1 MNTSREAEFRLGA
14 ERGDTPLL
22 PSERVW
28 GFWGFAY
35 ANSALAVA
43 TWVFLIGGATA
54 LFVGPR
60 QGICAV
66 VIGNIIGVIL
76 AASSTSLPCGKYGL
90 EQFTFLRSMFGIN
103 GSRLVYVLSVVV
115 LTMGW
120 LAVLG
125 LMCGRALDNLDTLVQ
140 QRPAA
145 AGDGWIVTAGG
156 LLAIVL
162 AAAVAMRG
170 PDMIRRLSAVIAPSL
185 ILIMLAL
192 MFLIAQRFSIAEL
205 LAMPPLQ
212 PPFEDP
218 HVNFMIAVEI
228 NIAAGFSWWPYLGN
242 LSRLCRNQR
251 TAFWPNLVGIF
262 GAASLGETVSLFAAS
277 TLGSSDPTTWMR
289 LAGGLGFGV
298 VALSFLALA
307 NLTGMVNILYTA
319 VIGLRQLAGERMR
332 AMRWGLLIALFCV
345 IPVGIVLLLP
355 GIYDGFFIFLV
366 WTSALNSALA
376 GIGIADYFFLRRQRL
391 NLRHLYAAQHASPL
405 RFCKGFNPIALLA
418 LVAGFA
424 IYVVVFNPQT
434 LAHTPYFSFI
444 TASLPSCLLAG
455 LVHYGLTR
463 ALAARLGWGGYPPR
477 NECTVEAAG
486 LGAKGYS
493 ND

>member
-1 MNTSREAEFRLGA
+1 MSASREQEFRLGA

-54 LFVGPR
+54 LFVGPL
-60 QGICAV
+60 QGIAAII
-66 VIGNIIGVIL
+66 IGNIIGVVL
-76 AASSTSLPCGKYGL
+76 AASSTCLPCGKYGV
-90 EQFTFLRSMFGIN
+90 EQFTFLRSMFGLN
-103 GSRLVYVLSVVV
+103 GSRLVYFLSVVV

-125 LMCGRALDNLDTLVQ
+125 LMCGRALDNLQTLVHQ
-140 QRPAA
+140 AQPS
-145 AGDGWIVTAGG
+145 GDGWLVTGG
-156 LLAIVL
+156 ALLAIVL
-162 AAAVAMRG
+162 AALVAMRG

-192 MFLIAQRFSIAEL
+192 MYFISRRYSLGQL

-212 PPFEDP
+212 PPFENP
-218 HVNFMIAVEI
+218 HVNFMVAVEI
-228 NIAAGFSWWPYLGN
+228 NIAAGFSWWPYIGN
-242 LSRLCRNQR
+242 LSRLCSNQR

-262 GAASLGETVSLFAAS
+262 GAASLGESVSLFAAT
-277 TLGSSDPTTWMR
+277 TLGSSDPTAWMR
-289 LAGGLGFGV
+289 LAGGMGFGII
-298 VALSFLALA
+298 ALSFLALA

-319 VIGLRQLAGERMR
+319 VIGLRQLAGERLRSMG
-332 AMRWGLLIALFCV
+332 WGVLITLFCI
-345 IPVGIVLLLP
+345 IPVEIVVLLP

-376 GIGIADYFFLRRQRL
+376 GIGIADYFFLRKQRL
-391 NLRHLYAAQHASPL
+391 NLRQLYAEPSVSPL
-405 RFCKGFNPIALLA
+405 RYCKGFNPIALVA

-434 LAHTPYFSFI
+434 LAHTDFFTFA

-463 ALAARLGWGGYPPR
+463 LLAARLGWGGYPKR
-477 NECTVEAAG
+477 NERNIEAVG
-486 LGAKGYS
+486 LRVQ
-493 ND
+493 D

>member
-1 MNTSREAEFRLGA
+1 MSASREQEFRLGA

-54 LFVGPR
+54 LFVGPL
-60 QGICAV
+60 QGIAAII
-66 VIGNIIGVIL
+66 IGNIIGVVL
-76 AASSTSLPCGKYGL
+76 AASSTCLPCGKYGV
-90 EQFTFLRSMFGIN
+90 EQFTFLRSMFGLN
-103 GSRLVYVLSVVV
+103 GSRLVYFLSVVV

-125 LMCGRALDNLDTLVQ
+125 LMCGRALDNLQTLVHQ
-140 QRPAA
+140 AQPS
-145 AGDGWIVTAGG
+145 GDGWLVTGG
-156 LLAIVL
+156 ALLAIVL
-162 AAAVAMRG
+162 AALVAMRG

-192 MFLIAQRFSIAEL
+192 MYFISRRYSLDQL

-212 PPFEDP
+212 PPFENP
-218 HVNFMIAVEI
+218 HVNFMVAVEI
-228 NIAAGFSWWPYLGN
+228 NIAAGFSWWPYIGN
-242 LSRLCRNQR
+242 LSRLCSNQR

-262 GAASLGETVSLFAAS
+262 GAASLGESVSLFAAT
-277 TLGSSDPTTWMR
+277 TLGSSDPTAWMR
-289 LAGGLGFGV
+289 LAGGMGFGII
-298 VALSFLALA
+298 ALSFLALA

-319 VIGLRQLAGERMR
+319 VIGLRQLAGERLRSMG
-332 AMRWGLLIALFCV
+332 WGVLITLFCI
-345 IPVGIVLLLP
+345 IPVVIVVLLP

-376 GIGIADYFFLRRQRL
+376 GIGIADYFFLRKQRL
-391 NLRHLYAAQHASPL
+391 NLRQLYAEPSVSPL
-405 RFCKGFNPIALLA
+405 RYCKGFNPIALVA

-434 LAHTPYFSFI
+434 LAHTDFFTFA

-463 ALAARLGWGGYPPR
+463 LLAARLGWGGYPKR
-477 NECTVEAAG
+477 NERNIEAVG
-486 LGAKGYS
+486 LRVQ
-493 ND
+493 D

>member
-1 MNTSREAEFRLGA
+1 MSRAREQEFRLAA

-22 PSERVW
+22 PGERVW
-28 GFWGFAY
+28 GFWGYAY

-54 LFVGPR
+54 LFVGPL
-60 QGICAV
+60 QGIAAII
-66 VIGNIIGVIL
+66 IGNIIGVVL
-76 AASSTSLPCGKYGL
+76 AASSTCLPCGKYGV
-90 EQFTFLRSMFGIN
+90 EQFTFLRSMFGVN
-103 GSRLVYVLSVVV
+103 GSRLVFILSVVI

-125 LMCGRALDNLDTLVQ
+125 LMCGRALDNLETLVQ
-140 QRPAA
+140 HSEPD
-145 AGDGWIVTAGG
+145 AGDWLVTAGA

-162 AAAVAMRG
+162 AALVAMRG

-192 MFLIAQRFSIAEL
+192 MYFISRRYSFGEL

-212 PPFEDP
+212 PPFENP

-228 NIAAGFSWWPYLGN
+228 NIAAGFSWWPYIGN
-242 LSRLCRNQR
+242 LSRLCSNQR

-262 GAASLGETVSLFAAS
+262 GAASLGESVSLFAAT
-277 TLGSSDPTTWMR
+277 TLGSSDPTAWMR
-289 LAGGLGFGV
+289 LAGGMTFGV
-298 VALSFLALA
+298 IALSFLALA

-319 VIGLRQLAGERMR
+319 VIGLRQLAGERLR
-332 AMRWGLLIALFCV
+332 SLGWGVLIGLFCI
-345 IPVGIVLLLP
+345 IPVVIVLLAP

-376 GIGIADYFFLRRQRL
+376 GIGIADYFFLRKQRL
-391 NLRHLYAAQHASPL
+391 NLRHLYAEQSGSPL

-434 LAHTPYFSFI
+434 LAHTDFFTFA

-463 ALAARLGWGGYPPR
+463 LLATRLGWGGYPKG
-477 NECTVEAAG
+477 NERTIEAAG
-486 LGAKGYS
+486 LRVQ
-493 ND
+493 D

>member
-1 MNTSREAEFRLGA
+1 MNSSREQEFRLSA

-22 PSERVW
+22 PNERVW

-54 LFVGPR
+54 LFVGPL
-60 QGICAV
+60 QGISAI

-76 AASSTSLPCGKYGL
+76 AASSTCLPCGKYGV
-90 EQFTFLRSMFGIN
+90 EQFTYLRSMFGLN

-125 LMCGRALDNLDTLVQ
+125 LMCGRALDNLETLVQ
-140 QRPAA
+140 HSQPD
-145 AGDGWIVTAGG
+145 GDGWLVTAGA

-162 AAAVAMRG
+162 AALVAMRG

-192 MFLIAQRFSIAEL
+192 MYFISQRFSFAEL

-212 PPFEDP
+212 PPFADQRI
-218 HVNFMIAVEI
+218 NFMIAVEI
-228 NIAAGFSWWPYLGN
+228 NIAAGFSWWPYIGN
-242 LSRLCRNQR
+242 LSRLCSNQR

-262 GAASLGETVSLFAAS
+262 GAAALGESVSLFAAS

-289 LAGGLGFGV
+289 LAGGVGFGV
-298 VALSFLALA
+298 VALAFLALA

-319 VIGLRQLAGERMR
+319 VIGLRQLAGERLR
-332 AMRWGLLIALFCV
+332 SVRWGALVGLFCV
-345 IPVGIVLLLP
+345 IPVLIVLCFP

-376 GIGIADYFFLRRQRL
+376 GIGIADYFFLRHQRV
-391 NLRHLYAAQHASPL
+391 NLRHVYAAPGASPV

-434 LAHTPYFSFI
+434 LANTSFFTFA

-463 ALAARLGWGGYPPR
+463 LLATRLGWGAYSKGNER
-477 NECTVEAAG
+477 NIEAAG
-486 LGAKGYS
+486 FGAK
-493 ND
+493 D

>member
-1 MNTSREAEFRLGA
+1 MSASREQEFRLGA

-54 LFVGPR
+54 LFVGPL
-60 QGICAV
+60 QGIAAII
-66 VIGNIIGVIL
+66 IGNIIGVVL
-76 AASSTSLPCGKYGL
+76 AASSTCLPCGKYGV
-90 EQFTFLRSMFGIN
+90 EQFTFLRSMFGLN
-103 GSRLVYVLSVVV
+103 GSRLVYFLSVVV

-125 LMCGRALDNLDTLVQ
+125 LMCGRALDNLQTLVHQ
-140 QRPAA
+140 AQPS
-145 AGDGWIVTAGG
+145 GDGWLVTAGA

-162 AAAVAMRG
+162 AALVAMRG

-192 MFLIAQRFSIAEL
+192 MYFISRRYSLDQL

-212 PPFEDP
+212 PPFENP
-218 HVNFMIAVEI
+218 HVNFMVAVEI
-228 NIAAGFSWWPYLGN
+228 NIAAGFSWWPYIGN
-242 LSRLCRNQR
+242 LSRLCSNQR

-262 GAASLGETVSLFAAS
+262 GAASLGESVSLFAAT
-277 TLGSSDPTTWMR
+277 TLGSSDPTAWMR
-289 LAGGLGFGV
+289 LAGGMGFGII
-298 VALSFLALA
+298 ALSFLALA

-319 VIGLRQLAGERMR
+319 VIGLRQLAGERLRSMG
-332 AMRWGLLIALFCV
+332 WGVLISLFCI
-345 IPVGIVLLLP
+345 IPVVIVVLLP

-376 GIGIADYFFLRRQRL
+376 GIGIADYFFLRKQRL
-391 NLRHLYAAQHASPL
+391 NLRQLYAEPSVSPL
-405 RFCKGFNPIALLA
+405 RYCKGFNPIALVA

-434 LAHTPYFSFI
+434 LAHTDFFTFA

-463 ALAARLGWGGYPPR
+463 LLAARLGWGGYPKR
-477 NECTVEAAG
+477 NERNIEAVG
-486 LGAKGYS
+486 LRVQ
-493 ND
+493 D

>member
-1 MNTSREAEFRLGA
+1 MNPSREQEFRLSA

-28 GFWGFAY
+28 GFWGYAY

-54 LFVGPR
+54 LFVGPM
-60 QGICAV
+60 QGIAAI

-76 AASSTSLPCGKYGL
+76 AACSTCLPCGKYGV
-90 EQFTFLRSMFGIN
+90 EQFTFLRSMFGHN
-103 GSRLVYVLSVVV
+103 GSRLVYILSVVV

-125 LMCGRALDNLDTLVQ
+125 LMCGRALDNLETLVQ
-140 QRPAA
+140 HSEPD
-145 AGDGWIVTAGG
+145 GDGWLVTAGA

-162 AAAVAMRG
+162 AALVAMRG
-170 PDMIRRLSAVIAPSL
+170 PDMIRRLSALIAPSL
-185 ILIMLAL
+185 ILVMLAL
-192 MFLIAQRFSIAEL
+192 MYFIFQRHSLAQL

-212 PPFEDP
+212 PPFGDQR
-218 HVNFMIAVEI
+218 VNFMIAVEI
-228 NIAAGFSWWPYLGN
+228 NIAAGFSWWPYIGN
-242 LSRLCRNQR
+242 LSRLCSNQR

-277 TLGSSDPTTWMR
+277 TLGSSDPTAWMR
-289 LAGGLGFGV
+289 LAGGMTFGV
-298 VALSFLALA
+298 IALSFLALA

-319 VIGLRQLAGERMR
+319 VIGLRQMAGERLR
-332 AMRWGLLIALFCV
+332 SLGWGVLIGLFCV
-345 IPVGIVLLLP
+345 IPVVIVLCFP

-391 NLRHLYAAQHASPL
+391 NLRHLYAAPETSPV
-405 RFCKGFNPIALLA
+405 RFYKGFNPIALLA

-434 LAHTPYFSFI
+434 LAHTNFFTFAS
-444 TASLPSCLLAG
+444 ASLPSCLLAG

-463 ALAARLGWGGYPPR
+463 LLATRPGWGSYPKGNER
-477 NECTVEAAG
+477 NIEAAG
-486 LGAKGYS
+486 LGAK
-493 ND
+493 D

>member
-1 MNTSREAEFRLGA
+1 MSQSREQEFRLSA

-54 LFVGPR
+54 LFVGPL
-60 QGICAV
+60 QGISAI

-76 AASSTSLPCGKYGL
+76 AASSTCLPCGKYGV
-90 EQFTFLRSMFGIN
+90 EQFTYLRSMFGLN

-125 LMCGRALDNLDTLVQ
+125 LMCGRALDNLETLVQ
-140 QRPAA
+140 HSQPD
-145 AGDGWIVTAGG
+145 GDGWLVTAGA

-162 AAAVAMRG
+162 AALVAMRG

-192 MFLIAQRFSIAEL
+192 MYFISQRFSFAEL

-212 PPFEDP
+212 PPFADQRI
-218 HVNFMIAVEI
+218 NFMIAVEI
-228 NIAAGFSWWPYLGN
+228 NIAAGFSWWPYIGN
-242 LSRLCRNQR
+242 LSRLCSNQR

-262 GAASLGETVSLFAAS
+262 GAAALGETVSLFAAS
-277 TLGSSDPTTWMR
+277 TLGSSDPTAWMR
-289 LAGGLGFGV
+289 LAGGVGFGV
-298 VALSFLALA
+298 VALAFLALA

-319 VIGLRQLAGERMR
+319 VIGLRQLAGERLR
-332 AMRWGLLIALFCV
+332 SVRWGVLIGLFCV
-345 IPVGIVLLLP
+345 IPVIIVLCFP

-376 GIGIADYFFLRRQRL
+376 GIGIADYFFLRQQRV
-391 NLRHLYAAQHASPL
+391 NLRHVYAAQGASPV

-418 LVAGFA
+418 LAAGFA

-434 LAHTPYFSFI
+434 LANTSFF
-444 TASLPSCLLAG
+444 TFASASLPSCLLAG

-463 ALAARLGWGGYPPR
+463 LLAARLGWGGYSKGNDR
-477 NECTVEAAG
+477 NIEAAG
-486 LGAKGYS
+486 FGAK
-493 ND
+493 D

>member
-1 MNTSREAEFRLGA
+1 MSQSREQEFRLSA

-54 LFVGPR
+54 LFVGPL
-60 QGICAV
+60 QGISAI

-76 AASSTSLPCGKYGL
+76 AASSTCLPCGKYGV
-90 EQFTFLRSMFGIN
+90 EQFTYLRSMFGIN

-125 LMCGRALDNLDTLVQ
+125 LMCGRALDNLETLVQ
-140 QRPAA
+140 HSQPD
-145 AGDGWIVTAGG
+145 GDGWMVTAGA

-162 AAAVAMRG
+162 AALVAMRG

-192 MFLIAQRFSIAEL
+192 MYFISQRFSFAEL

-212 PPFEDP
+212 PPFADQRI
-218 HVNFMIAVEI
+218 NFMIAVEI
-228 NIAAGFSWWPYLGN
+228 NIAAGFSWWPYIGN
-242 LSRLCRNQR
+242 LSRLCSNQR

-262 GAASLGETVSLFAAS
+262 GAAALGETVSLFAAS
-277 TLGSSDPTTWMR
+277 TLGSSDPTAWMR
-289 LAGGLGFGV
+289 LAGGVGFGV
-298 VALSFLALA
+298 VALGFLALA

-319 VIGLRQLAGERMR
+319 VIGLRQLAGERLR
-332 AMRWGLLIALFCV
+332 SVRWGVLIGLFCV
-345 IPVGIVLLLP
+345 IPVLIVLCFP

-376 GIGIADYFFLRRQRL
+376 GIGIADYFFLRQQRV
-391 NLRHLYAAQHASPL
+391 NLRHVYAAEGASPV

-434 LAHTPYFSFI
+434 LANTSFFTFA

-463 ALAARLGWGGYPPR
+463 LLAARLGWGAYSKGNER
-477 NECTVEAAG
+477 NIEAAG
-486 LGAKGYS
+486 FGAK
-493 ND
+493 D

>member
-1 MNTSREAEFRLGA
+1 MSQSREQEFRLGA

-22 PSERVW
+22 PNERVW

-54 LFVGPR
+54 LFVGPL
-60 QGICAV
+60 QGIAAI

-76 AASSTSLPCGKYGL
+76 AASSTCLPCGKYGV
-90 EQFTFLRSMFGIN
+90 EQFTYLRSMFGLN

-125 LMCGRALDNLDTLVQ
+125 LMCGRALDNLETLVQ
-140 QRPAA
+140 HSQPD
-145 AGDGWIVTAGG
+145 GDGWLVTAGA

-162 AAAVAMRG
+162 AALVAMRG

-192 MFLIAQRFSIAEL
+192 MYFISQRFSFAEL

-212 PPFEDP
+212 PPFADQRI
-218 HVNFMIAVEI
+218 NFMIAVEI
-228 NIAAGFSWWPYLGN
+228 NIAAGFSWWPYIGN
-242 LSRLCRNQR
+242 LSRLCSNQR

-262 GAASLGETVSLFAAS
+262 GAAALGETVSLFAAS
-277 TLGSSDPTTWMR
+277 TLGSSDPTAWMR
-289 LAGGLGFGV
+289 LAGGVGFGV

-319 VIGLRQLAGERMR
+319 VIGLRQLAGERLR
-332 AMRWGLLIALFCV
+332 SVRWGILIGLFCV
-345 IPVGIVLLLP
+345 IPVIIALCFP

-376 GIGIADYFFLRRQRL
+376 GIGIADYFFLRHQRV
-391 NLRHLYAAQHASPL
+391 NLRQLYAEQSGSPL
-405 RFCKGFNPIALLA
+405 RFCKGFNPIALVA

-434 LAHTPYFSFI
+434 LAHTDFFTFA

-463 ALAARLGWGGYPPR
+463 LLAARLGWGSYPKNKER
-477 NECTVEAAG
+477 NTEATG
-486 LGAKGYS
+486 LRAQ
-493 ND
+493 D

>member
-1 MNTSREAEFRLGA
+1 MSQSREQEFRLSA

-54 LFVGPR
+54 LFVGPL
-60 QGICAV
+60 QGISAI

-76 AASSTSLPCGKYGL
+76 AASSTCLPCGKYGV
-90 EQFTFLRSMFGIN
+90 EQFTYLRSMFGIN

-125 LMCGRALDNLDTLVQ
+125 LMCGRALDNLETLVQ
-140 QRPAA
+140 HSQPD
-145 AGDGWIVTAGG
+145 GDGWLVTAGA

-162 AAAVAMRG
+162 AALVAMRG

-192 MFLIAQRFSIAEL
+192 MYFISQRFSFAEL

-212 PPFEDP
+212 PPFADQRI
-218 HVNFMIAVEI
+218 NFMIAVEI
-228 NIAAGFSWWPYLGN
+228 NIAAGFSWWPYIGN
-242 LSRLCRNQR
+242 LSRLCSNQR

-262 GAASLGETVSLFAAS
+262 GAAALGETVSLFAAS
-277 TLGSSDPTTWMR
+277 TLGSSDPTAWMR
-289 LAGGLGFGV
+289 LAGGVGFGV
-298 VALSFLALA
+298 VALGFLALA

-319 VIGLRQLAGERMR
+319 VIGLRQLAGERLR
-332 AMRWGLLIALFCV
+332 SVRWGVLIGLFCV
-345 IPVGIVLLLP
+345 IPVLIVLCFP

-376 GIGIADYFFLRRQRL
+376 GIGIADYFFLRQQRV
-391 NLRHLYAAQHASPL
+391 NLRHVYATQGASPV

-434 LAHTPYFSFI
+434 LANTSFFTFA

-463 ALAARLGWGGYPPR
+463 LLAVRLGWGGYSKGNER
-477 NECTVEAAG
+477 NIEAAG
-486 LGAKGYS
+486 FGAK
-493 ND
+493 D

>member
-1 MNTSREAEFRLGA
+1 MSRSREQEFRLAA

-22 PSERVW
+22 PGERVW
-28 GFWGFAY
+28 GFWGYAY

-54 LFVGPR
+54 LFVGPL
-60 QGICAV
+60 QGIAAII
-66 VIGNIIGVIL
+66 IGNIIGVVL
-76 AASSTSLPCGKYGL
+76 AASSTCLPCGKYGV
-90 EQFTFLRSMFGIN
+90 EQFTFLRSMFGLN
-103 GSRLVYVLSVVV
+103 GSRLVYILSVVI

-125 LMCGRALDNLDTLVQ
+125 LMCGRALDNLETLVQ
-140 QRPAA
+140 HSQP
-145 AGDGWIVTAGG
+145 DSNDWLVTAGA

-162 AAAVAMRG
+162 AALVAMRG

-192 MFLIAQRFSIAEL
+192 MYFISRRYSFDEL

-212 PPFEDP
+212 PPFENP

-228 NIAAGFSWWPYLGN
+228 NIAAGFSWWPYIGN
-242 LSRLCRNQR
+242 LSRLCSNQR

-262 GAASLGETVSLFAAS
+262 GAASLGESVSLFAAT
-277 TLGSSDPTTWMR
+277 TLGSSDPTAWMR
-289 LAGGLGFGV
+289 LAGGMTFGV
-298 VALSFLALA
+298 IALSFLALA

-319 VIGLRQLAGERMR
+319 VIGLRQLAGERLR
-332 AMRWGLLIALFCV
+332 SLGWGMLIGLFCI
-345 IPVGIVLLLP
+345 IPVVIVVCLP

-376 GIGIADYFFLRRQRL
+376 GIGIADYFFLRKQRL
-391 NLRHLYAAQHASPL
+391 NLRHLYAEQSGSPL

-418 LVAGFA
+418 LLAGFA

-434 LAHTPYFSFI
+434 LAHTDFFTFA

-463 ALAARLGWGGYPPR
+463 LLATRLGWGGYPKGNER
-477 NECTVEAAG
+477 NIEAAG
-486 LGAKGYS
+486 LRVQ
-493 ND
+493 D

>member
-1 MNTSREAEFRLGA
+1 MSASREQEFRLGA

-54 LFVGPR
+54 LFVGPL
-60 QGICAV
+60 QGIAAII
-66 VIGNIIGVIL
+66 IGNIIGVVL
-76 AASSTSLPCGKYGL
+76 AASSTCLPCGKYGV
-90 EQFTFLRSMFGIN
+90 EQFTFLRSMFGLN
-103 GSRLVYVLSVVV
+103 GSRLVYFLSVVV

-125 LMCGRALDNLDTLVQ
+125 LMCGRALDNLQTLVHQ
-140 QRPAA
+140 AQPS
-145 AGDGWIVTAGG
+145 GDGWLVTAGA

-162 AAAVAMRG
+162 AALVAMRG

-192 MFLIAQRFSIAEL
+192 MYFISRRYSLDQL

-212 PPFEDP
+212 PPFENP
-218 HVNFMIAVEI
+218 HVNFMVAVEI
-228 NIAAGFSWWPYLGN
+228 NIAAGFSWWPYIGN
-242 LSRLCRNQR
+242 LSRLCSNQR

-262 GAASLGETVSLFAAS
+262 GAASLGESVSLFAAT
-277 TLGSSDPTTWMR
+277 TLGSSDPTAWMR
-289 LAGGLGFGV
+289 LAGGMGFGII
-298 VALSFLALA
+298 ALSFLALA

-319 VIGLRQLAGERMR
+319 VIGLRQLAGERLRSMG
-332 AMRWGLLIALFCV
+332 WGVLISLFCI
-345 IPVGIVLLLP
+345 IPVVIVVLLP

-376 GIGIADYFFLRRQRL
+376 GIGIADYFFLRKQRL
-391 NLRHLYAAQHASPL
+391 NLRQLYAEPSVSPL
-405 RFCKGFNPIALLA
+405 RYCKGFNPIALVA

-434 LAHTPYFSFI
+434 LAHTDFFTFA

-463 ALAARLGWGGYPPR
+463 LLAARLGWGGYPKR
-477 NECTVEAAG
+477 NERNIEAVG
-486 LGAKGYS
+486 LRAQ
-493 ND
+493 D

>member
-1 MNTSREAEFRLGA
+1 MNPSREQEFRLSA

-54 LFVGPR
+54 LFVGPL
-60 QGICAV
+60 QGISAI

-76 AASSTSLPCGKYGL
+76 AASSTCLPCGKYGV
-90 EQFTFLRSMFGIN
+90 EQFTYLRSMFGLN

-125 LMCGRALDNLDTLVQ
+125 LMCGRALDNLETLVQ
-140 QRPAA
+140 HSQPNS
-145 AGDGWIVTAGG
+145 DDWLVTAGA

-162 AAAVAMRG
+162 AALVAMRG

-192 MFLIAQRFSIAEL
+192 MYFISQRLSFAEL

-212 PPFEDP
+212 PPFADQRI
-218 HVNFMIAVEI
+218 NFMIAVEI
-228 NIAAGFSWWPYLGN
+228 NIAAGFSWWPYIGN
-242 LSRLCRNQR
+242 LSRLCSNQR

-262 GAASLGETVSLFAAS
+262 GAAVLGESVSLFAAS
-277 TLGSSDPTTWMR
+277 TLGSSDPTAWMR
-289 LAGGLGFGV
+289 LAGGVGFGV
-298 VALSFLALA
+298 VALGFLALA

-319 VIGLRQLAGERMR
+319 VIGLRQLAGERLR
-332 AMRWGLLIALFCV
+332 SVRWGALIGLFCV
-345 IPVGIVLLLP
+345 IPVIIVLCFP

-376 GIGIADYFFLRRQRL
+376 GIGIADYFFLRHQRV
-391 NLRHLYAAQHASPL
+391 NLRHVYAAPGASPV

-434 LAHTPYFSFI
+434 LANTSFF
-444 TASLPSCLLAG
+444 TFASASLPSCLLAG

-463 ALAARLGWGGYPPR
+463 LLAARLGWGAYSKGNER
-477 NECTVEAAG
+477 NIEAAG
-486 LGAKGYS
+486 FGAK
-493 ND
+493 D

>member
-1 MNTSREAEFRLGA
+1 MNPSREQEFRLGA

-28 GFWGFAY
+28 GFWGYAY

-54 LFVGPR
+54 LFVGPL
-60 QGICAV
+60 QGIAAI

-76 AASSTSLPCGKYGL
+76 AASSTCLPCGKYGV

-103 GSRLVYVLSVVV
+103 GSRLVYFLSVVV

-125 LMCGRALDNLDTLVQ
+125 LMCGRALDNLETLVQ
-140 QRPAA
+140 QTQPD
-145 AGDGWIVTAGG
+145 GDGWIVTAGA

-162 AAAVAMRG
+162 AALVAMRG

-192 MFLIAQRFSIAEL
+192 MYFISQRYSFGEL

-212 PPFEDP
+212 PPFENP

-228 NIAAGFSWWPYLGN
+228 NIAAGFSWWPYIGN
-242 LSRLCRNQR
+242 LSRLCSNQR

-262 GAASLGETVSLFAAS
+262 GAASLGESVSLFAAT
-277 TLGSSDPTTWMR
+277 TLGSSDPTAWMR
-289 LAGGLGFGV
+289 LAGGMGFGV
-298 VALSFLALA
+298 IALSFLALA

-319 VIGLRQLAGERMR
+319 VIGLRQLAGERLRSMG
-332 AMRWGLLIALFCV
+332 WGVLIGLFCI
-345 IPVGIVLLLP
+345 IPVVIVVFLP

-376 GIGIADYFFLRRQRL
+376 GIGIADYFFLRKQRL
-391 NLRHLYAAQHASPL
+391 NLRHLYAEQSGSPV
-405 RFCKGFNPIALLA
+405 RFCKGFNPIALVA

-434 LAHTPYFSFI
+434 LAHTDFFTFA

-455 LVHYGLTR
+455 LVHYSLTR
-463 ALAARLGWGGYPPR
+463 LLATRLGWGGYLKGNQR
-477 NECTVEAAG
+477 NIEAAG
-486 LGAKGYS
+486 LRAQ
-493 ND
+493 D

>member
-1 MNTSREAEFRLGA
+1 MNASREQEFRLSA

-54 LFVGPR
+54 LFVGPL
-60 QGICAV
+60 QGISAII
-66 VIGNIIGVIL
+66 IGNIIGVIL
-76 AASSTSLPCGKYGL
+76 AASSTCLPCGKYGV

-103 GSRLVYVLSVVV
+103 GSRLVYILSVVV

-125 LMCGRALDNLDTLVQ
+125 LMCGRALDNLETLVQ
-140 QRPAA
+140 QQPPAA
-145 AGDGWIVTAGG
+145 DDWLVPAGA

-162 AAAVAMRG
+162 AALVAMRG

-192 MFLIAQRFSIAEL
+192 MYFISQRFSLSEL

-212 PPFEDP
+212 PPFADQRI
-218 HVNFMIAVEI
+218 NYMIAVEI
-228 NIAAGFSWWPYLGN
+228 NIAAGFSWWPYIGN
-242 LSRLCRNQR
+242 LSRLCSNQR
-251 TAFWPNLVGIF
+251 TAFWPNLVGVF
-262 GAASLGETVSLFAAS
+262 GAASLGEIVSLFAAS
-277 TLGSSDPTTWMR
+277 TLGSSDPTAWMR
-289 LAGGLGFGV
+289 LAGGVGFGV

-319 VIGLRQLAGERMR
+319 VIGLRQLAGERLR
-332 AMRWGLLIALFCV
+332 SVRWGVLIALFCV
-345 IPVGIVLLLP
+345 IPIGIVLCFP

-376 GIGIADYFFLRRQRL
+376 GIGIADYFFLRQQRL
-391 NLRHLYAAQHASPL
+391 NLRHLYAAQADSPL

-434 LAHTPYFSFI
+434 LANTTFFTFA

-455 LVHYGLTR
+455 LVHYVLTR
-463 ALAARLGWGGYPPR
+463 VLATRLGWGSYPAGNER
-477 NECTVEAAG
+477 NIEAAG
-486 LGAKGYS
+486 LSAK
-493 ND
+493 D

>member
-1 MNTSREAEFRLGA
+1 MNGGREEEFRLAA

-22 PSERVW
+22 PGERVW
-28 GFWGFAY
+28 GLWGFAY
-35 ANSALAVA
+35 ANSAVAVA

-54 LFVGPR
+54 LFVGPA
-60 QGICAV
+60 QGIAAII
-66 VIGNIIGVIL
+66 IGNLLGVIL
-76 AASSTSLPCGKYGL
+76 AAASTCLPCGKYGV
-90 EQFTFLRSMFGIN
+90 EQFTFLRSMFGAN
-103 GSRLVYVLSVVV
+103 GSRLVYFLSVVL
-115 LTMGW
+115 LTLGW

-125 LMCGRALDNLDTLVQ
+125 LMCGRALDNLETLVQ
-140 QRPAA
+140 QAPPD
-145 AGDGWIVTAGG
+145 GDGPWVSGG
-156 LLAIVL
+156 ALLAITL
-162 AAAVAMRG
+162 AALVAIRG

-192 MFLIAQRFSIAEL
+192 MYFISRNHSLAEL
-205 LAMPPLQ
+205 LAMPALQ
-212 PPFEDP
+212 APFADP
-218 HVNFMIAVEI
+218 RVNFMIAVEI
-228 NIAAGFSWWPYLGN
+228 NIAAGFSWWPYIGN
-242 LSRLCRNQR
+242 LSRLCSNQR

-289 LAGGLGFGV
+289 MAGGMTFGV
-298 VALSFLALA
+298 IALAFLALA

-319 VIGLRQLAGERMR
+319 VIGLRQLAGERLR
-332 AMRWGLLIALFCV
+332 SVRWGVLVALFCL
-345 IPVGIVLLLP
+345 IPVVIVLCFP

-391 NLRHLYAAQHASPL
+391 DLRHLYAASGQSPV
-405 RFCKGFNPIALLA
+405 RFWRGVNPIALLA
-418 LVAGFA
+418 LLAGFA

-434 LAHTPYFSFI
+434 LAHTTFFTFA

-463 ALAARLGWGGYPPR
+463 LLAPRRGWGGYPKR
-477 NECTVEAAG
+477 TDNAIEAAG
-486 LGAKGYS
+486 LGAKE
-493 ND
+493 

>member
-1 MNTSREAEFRLGA
+1 MSQSREQEFRLSA

-54 LFVGPR
+54 LFVGPL
-60 QGICAV
+60 QGISAI

-76 AASSTSLPCGKYGL
+76 AASSTCLPCGKYGV
-90 EQFTFLRSMFGIN
+90 EQFTYLRSMFGIN

-140 QRPAA
+140 HSQPD
-145 AGDGWIVTAGG
+145 GDGWLVPAGG

-162 AAAVAMRG
+162 AALVAMRG

-192 MFLIAQRFSIAEL
+192 MYFISQRFSFAEL

-212 PPFEDP
+212 PPFADQRI
-218 HVNFMIAVEI
+218 NFMIAVEI
-228 NIAAGFSWWPYLGN
+228 NIAAGFSWWPYIGN
-242 LSRLCRNQR
+242 LSRLCSNQR

-262 GAASLGETVSLFAAS
+262 GAAALGETVSLFAAS
-277 TLGSSDPTTWMR
+277 TLGSSDPTAWMR
-289 LAGGLGFGV
+289 LAGGVGFGV

-319 VIGLRQLAGERMR
+319 VIGLRQLAGERLR
-332 AMRWGLLIALFCV
+332 SVRWGVLIGLFCV
-345 IPVGIVLLLP
+345 LPVLIVLCFP

-376 GIGIADYFFLRRQRL
+376 GIGIADYFFLRHQRV
-391 NLRHLYAAQHASPL
+391 NLRHVYAAEGASPV

-434 LAHTPYFSFI
+434 LANTSFFTFA

-463 ALAARLGWGGYPPR
+463 LLATRLGWGGYSKGKER
-477 NECTVEAAG
+477 NIEAAG
-486 LGAKGYS
+486 FGAK
-493 ND
+493 D

>member
-1 MNTSREAEFRLGA
+1 MSASREQEFRLGA

-54 LFVGPR
+54 LFVGPL
-60 QGICAV
+60 QGIAAII
-66 VIGNIIGVIL
+66 IGNIIGVVL
-76 AASSTSLPCGKYGL
+76 AASSTCLPCGKYGV
-90 EQFTFLRSMFGIN
+90 EQFTFLRSMFGLN
-103 GSRLVYVLSVVV
+103 GSRLVYFLSVVV

-125 LMCGRALDNLDTLVQ
+125 LMCGRALDNLQTLVHQ
-140 QRPAA
+140 AQPS
-145 AGDGWIVTAGG
+145 GDGWLVNGG
-156 LLAIVL
+156 ALLAIVL
-162 AAAVAMRG
+162 AALVAMRG

-192 MFLIAQRFSIAEL
+192 MYFISRRYSLDQL

-212 PPFEDP
+212 PPFENP
-218 HVNFMIAVEI
+218 HVNFMVAVEI
-228 NIAAGFSWWPYLGN
+228 NIAAGFSWWPYIGN
-242 LSRLCRNQR
+242 LSRLCSNQR

-262 GAASLGETVSLFAAS
+262 GAASLGESVSLFAAT
-277 TLGSSDPTTWMR
+277 TLGSSDPTAWMR
-289 LAGGLGFGV
+289 LAGGMGFGII
-298 VALSFLALA
+298 ALSFLALA

-319 VIGLRQLAGERMR
+319 VIGLRQLAGERLRSMG
-332 AMRWGLLIALFCV
+332 WGVLISLFCI
-345 IPVGIVLLLP
+345 IPVVIVVLLP

-376 GIGIADYFFLRRQRL
+376 GIGIADYFFLRKQRL
-391 NLRHLYAAQHASPL
+391 NLRQLYAEPSVSPL
-405 RFCKGFNPIALLA
+405 RYCKGFNPIALVA

-434 LAHTPYFSFI
+434 LAHTDFFTFA

-455 LVHYGLTR
+455 LVQYGLTR
-463 ALAARLGWGGYPPR
+463 LLAARLGWGGYPKR
-477 NECTVEAAG
+477 NDRNIEAVG
-486 LGAKGYS
+486 LRVQ
-493 ND
+493 D

>member
-1 MNTSREAEFRLGA
+1 MSASREQEFRLGA

-54 LFVGPR
+54 LFVGPL
-60 QGICAV
+60 QGIAAII
-66 VIGNIIGVIL
+66 IGNIIGVVL
-76 AASSTSLPCGKYGL
+76 AASSTCLPCGKYGV
-90 EQFTFLRSMFGIN
+90 EQFTFLRSMFGLN
-103 GSRLVYVLSVVV
+103 GSRLVYFLSVVV

-125 LMCGRALDNLDTLVQ
+125 LMCGRALDNLQTLVHQ
-140 QRPAA
+140 AQPS
-145 AGDGWIVTAGG
+145 GDGWLVTGG
-156 LLAIVL
+156 ALLAIVL
-162 AAAVAMRG
+162 AALVAMRG

-192 MFLIAQRFSIAEL
+192 MYFISRRYSLDQL

-212 PPFEDP
+212 PPFENP
-218 HVNFMIAVEI
+218 HVNFMVAVEI
-228 NIAAGFSWWPYLGN
+228 NIAAGFSWWPYIGN
-242 LSRLCRNQR
+242 LSRLCSNQR

-262 GAASLGETVSLFAAS
+262 GAASLGESVSLFAAT
-277 TLGSSDPTTWMR
+277 TLGSSDPTAWMR
-289 LAGGLGFGV
+289 LAGGMGFGII
-298 VALSFLALA
+298 ALSFLALA

-319 VIGLRQLAGERMR
+319 VIGLRQLAGERLRSMG
-332 AMRWGLLIALFCV
+332 WGVLITLFCI
-345 IPVGIVLLLP
+345 IPVVIVVLVP

-376 GIGIADYFFLRRQRL
+376 GIGIADYFFLRKQRL
-391 NLRHLYAAQHASPL
+391 NLRQLYAKPSVSPL
-405 RFCKGFNPIALLA
+405 RYCKGFNPIALVA

-434 LAHTPYFSFI
+434 LAHTNFFTFA

-463 ALAARLGWGGYPPR
+463 LLAARLGWGGYPKR
-477 NECTVEAAG
+477 NERNIEAVG
-486 LGAKGYS
+486 LRAQ
-493 ND
+493 D

>member
-1 MNTSREAEFRLGA
+1 MSASREQEFRLGA

-54 LFVGPR
+54 LFVGPL
-60 QGICAV
+60 QGIAAII
-66 VIGNIIGVIL
+66 IGNIIGVVL
-76 AASSTSLPCGKYGL
+76 AASSTCLPCGKYGV
-90 EQFTFLRSMFGIN
+90 EQFTFLRSMFGLN
-103 GSRLVYVLSVVV
+103 GSRLVYFLSVVV

-125 LMCGRALDNLDTLVQ
+125 LMCGRALDNLQTLVHQ
-140 QRPAA
+140 AQPS
-145 AGDGWIVTAGG
+145 GDGWLVTGG
-156 LLAIVL
+156 ALLAIVL
-162 AAAVAMRG
+162 AALVAMRG

-192 MFLIAQRFSIAEL
+192 MYFISRRYSLDQL

-212 PPFEDP
+212 PPFENP
-218 HVNFMIAVEI
+218 HVNFMVAVEI
-228 NIAAGFSWWPYLGN
+228 NIAAGFSWWPYIGN
-242 LSRLCRNQR
+242 LSRLCSNQR

-262 GAASLGETVSLFAAS
+262 GAASLGESVSLFAAT
-277 TLGSSDPTTWMR
+277 TLGSSDPTAWMR
-289 LAGGLGFGV
+289 LAGGMGFGII
-298 VALSFLALA
+298 ALSFLALA

-319 VIGLRQLAGERMR
+319 VIGLRQLAGERLRSMG
-332 AMRWGLLIALFCV
+332 WGVLITLFCI
-345 IPVGIVLLLP
+345 IPVVIVVLLP

-376 GIGIADYFFLRRQRL
+376 GIGIADYFFLRKQRL
-391 NLRHLYAAQHASPL
+391 NLRQLYAEPSVSPL
-405 RFCKGFNPIALLA
+405 RYCKGFNPIALVA

-434 LAHTPYFSFI
+434 LAHTDFFTFA

-463 ALAARLGWGGYPPR
+463 LLAARLGWGGYPKR
-477 NECTVEAAG
+477 NERNFEAVG
-486 LGAKGYS
+486 LRAQ
-493 ND
+493 D

>member
-1 MNTSREAEFRLGA
+1 MSGSRQQEFRLAA

-22 PSERVW
+22 PNERVW
-28 GFWGFAY
+28 GFWGYAY

-54 LFVGPR
+54 LFVGPL
-60 QGICAV
+60 QGIAAI
-66 VIGNIIGVIL
+66 VIGNILGVVL
-76 AASSTSLPCGKYGL
+76 ASASTCLPCGKYGV
-90 EQFTFLRSMFGIN
+90 EQFTYLRSMFGLN
-103 GSRLVYVLSVVV
+103 GSRLVYFLSVVV

-125 LMCGRALDNLDTLVQ
+125 LMCGRALDNLETLVQ
-140 QRPAA
+140 HAQPD
-145 AGDGWIVTAGG
+145 GDGWLVTAGA

-162 AAAVAMRG
+162 AALVAIRG
-170 PDMIRRLSAVIAPSL
+170 PDMIRLLSALIAPSL

-192 MFLIAQRFSIAEL
+192 MYFILRSHSLAEL

-212 PPFEDP
+212 PPFENP

-228 NIAAGFSWWPYLGN
+228 NIAAGFSWWPYIGN
-242 LSRLCRNQR
+242 LSRLCSNQR

-262 GAASLGETVSLFAAS
+262 GAAVLGESVSLFAAT
-277 TLGSSDPTTWMR
+277 TLGSSDPTAWMR
-289 LAGGLGFGV
+289 VAGGMAFGV
-298 VALSFLALA
+298 IALGFLALA

-319 VIGLRQLAGERMR
+319 VIGLRQLAGERLR
-332 AMRWGLLIALFCV
+332 SLGWAVLIGLFCI
-345 IPVGIVLLLP
+345 IPVAIVVLLP

-376 GIGIADYFFLRRQRL
+376 GIGIADYFFLRRQRV
-391 NLRHLYAAQHASPL
+391 NLRHLYAEQSGSPL

-434 LAHTPYFSFI
+434 LAHTSFFTFA

-463 ALAARLGWGGYPPR
+463 LLAARLGWGGYPKGNR
-477 NECTVEAAG
+477 HHDQAAG
-486 LGAKGYS
+486 LRVQ
-493 ND
+493 D

>member
-1 MNTSREAEFRLGA
+1 MNPSREQEFRLSA

-54 LFVGPR
+54 LFVGPL
-60 QGICAV
+60 QGISAI

-76 AASSTSLPCGKYGL
+76 AASSTCLPCGKYGV
-90 EQFTFLRSMFGIN
+90 EQFTYLRSMFGLN

-125 LMCGRALDNLDTLVQ
+125 LMCGRALDNLETLVQ
-140 QRPAA
+140 HSQPNS
-145 AGDGWIVTAGG
+145 DDWLVTAGA

-162 AAAVAMRG
+162 AALVAMRG

-192 MFLIAQRFSIAEL
+192 MYFISQRLSFAEL

-212 PPFEDP
+212 PPFADQRI
-218 HVNFMIAVEI
+218 NFMIAVEI
-228 NIAAGFSWWPYLGN
+228 NIAAGFSWWPYIGN
-242 LSRLCRNQR
+242 LSRLCSNQR

-262 GAASLGETVSLFAAS
+262 GAAVLGESVSLFAAS
-277 TLGSSDPTTWMR
+277 TLGSSDPTAWMR
-289 LAGGLGFGV
+289 LAGGVGFGV
-298 VALSFLALA
+298 VALGFLALA

-319 VIGLRQLAGERMR
+319 VIGLRQLAGERLR
-332 AMRWGLLIALFCV
+332 SVRWG
-345 IPVGIVLLLP
+345 
-355 GIYDGFFIFLV
+355 
-366 WTSALNSALA
+366 
-376 GIGIADYFFLRRQRL
+376 R
-391 NLRHLYAAQHASPL
+391 
-405 RFCKGFNPIALLA
+405 
-418 LVAGFA
+418 
-424 IYVVVFNPQT
+424 
-434 LAHTPYFSFI
+434 
-444 TASLPSCLLAG
+444 
-455 LVHYGLTR
+455 
-463 ALAARLGWGGYPPR
+463 
-477 NECTVEAAG
+477 
-486 LGAKGYS
+486 
-493 ND
+493 

>member
-1 MNTSREAEFRLGA
+1 MNPSREQEFRLGA

-28 GFWGFAY
+28 GFWGYAY

-54 LFVGPR
+54 LFVGPL
-60 QGICAV
+60 QGIAAI

-76 AASSTSLPCGKYGL
+76 AASSTCLPCGKYGV

-103 GSRLVYVLSVVV
+103 GSRLVYFLSVVV

-125 LMCGRALDNLDTLVQ
+125 LMCGRALDNLETLVQ
-140 QRPAA
+140 QTQPD
-145 AGDGWIVTAGG
+145 GDGWIVTAGA

-162 AAAVAMRG
+162 AALVAMRG

-192 MFLIAQRFSIAEL
+192 MYFISQRYSFGEL

-212 PPFEDP
+212 PPFENP

-228 NIAAGFSWWPYLGN
+228 NIAAGFSWWPYIGN
-242 LSRLCRNQR
+242 LSRLCSNQR

-262 GAASLGETVSLFAAS
+262 GAASLGESVSLFAAT
-277 TLGSSDPTTWMR
+277 TLGSSDPTAWMR
-289 LAGGLGFGV
+289 LAGGMGFGV
-298 VALSFLALA
+298 IALSFLALA

-319 VIGLRQLAGERMR
+319 VIGLRQLAGERLRSMG
-332 AMRWGLLIALFCV
+332 WGVLIGLFCI
-345 IPVGIVLLLP
+345 IPVVIVVFLP

-376 GIGIADYFFLRRQRL
+376 GIGIADYFFLRKQRL
-391 NLRHLYAAQHASPL
+391 NLRHLYAEQSGSPV
-405 RFCKGFNPIALLA
+405 RFCKGFNPIALVA

-434 LAHTPYFSFI
+434 LAHTDFFTFA

-463 ALAARLGWGGYPPR
+463 LLAARLGWGGYPKGNER
-477 NECTVEAAG
+477 NIEAAG
-486 LGAKGYS
+486 LRVQ
-493 ND
+493 D